1 MREVGT
7 VGMIGLLRG
16 MGWKEK
22 GACCASENIFS
33 SNRGCSVALANL
45 EGFLFG
51 IEIVK

>member
-1 MREVGT
+1 MREVET

-22 GACCASENIFS
+22 AACCASENIFS
-33 SNRGCSVALANL
+33 SNRGCSVALASL
-45 EGFLFG
+45 EGVLLA